1 MKRPGDRDATDG
13 DGDEV
18 GDDVGHESTQ
28 RLQTLQTATAMNLS
42 HCQSLKSGRMA
53 EATAA
58 AAAEPVAATVTVAE
72 AEAQTEAVAL
82 AVAVAVAATE
92 ARPILPSGVVVA
104 LHFSI
109 LAPRM

>member
-1 MKRPGDRDATDG
+1 MPQTKMEIETEDEHGDRDR
-13 DGDEV
+13 
-18 GDDVGHESTQ
+18 DDVGHESTQ

-53 EATAA
+53 EAAPA
-58 AAAEPVAATVTVAE
+58 VAAEAVAATVTVAE
-72 AEAQTEAVAL
+72 AVAR
-82 AVAVAVAATE
+82 VVAVAATE

>member
-1 MKRPGDRDATDG
+1 MPQMKMEPETK
-13 DGDEV
+13 DED

-53 EATAA
+53 EA
-58 AAAEPVAATVTVAE
+58 AAEPVAATVTVAE
-72 AEAQTEAVAL
+72 AQTEAVAL
-82 AVAVAVAATE
+82 TLAVAVAATE

-104 LHFSI
+104 LHFSV

>member
-1 MKRPGDRDATDG
+1 MPQTKMEIETEDKD
-13 DGDEV
+13 

-53 EATAA
+53 EA
-58 AAAEPVAATVTVAE
+58 AAEAVAATVTVAE
-72 AEAQTEAVAL
+72 AVAR
-82 AVAVAVAATE
+82 AVAVAATE

>member
-1 MKRPGDRDATDG
+1 MKMEPETK
-13 DGDEV
+13 DED

-53 EATAA
+53 EA
-58 AAAEPVAATVTVAE
+58 AAEPVAATVTVAE
-72 AEAQTEAVAL
+72 AQTEAVALTL

-104 LHFSI
+104 LHFSV

>member
-1 MKRPGDRDATDG
+1 MPQMKMEPETK
-13 DGDEV
+13 DED

-42 HCQSLKSGRMA
+42 HCQSLKRGRMA
-53 EATAA
+53 E
-58 AAAEPVAATVTVAE
+58 AAAEPVAATVAV

-82 AVAVAVAATE
+82 TLAVAVAATE

-104 LHFSI
+104 LHFSV

>member
-1 MKRPGDRDATDG
+1 MPQTKMEIETEDEHGDRDR
-13 DGDEV
+13 
-18 GDDVGHESTQ
+18 DDVGHESTQ

-53 EATAA
+53 EAAARAPA
-58 AAAEPVAATVTVAE
+58 AAAEAVAATMTVAE
-72 AEAQTEAVAL
+72 AVAR
-82 AVAVAVAATE
+82 AVAVAATE

>member
-1 MKRPGDRDATDG
+1 MPQMKMEPETK
-13 DGDEV
+13 DED

-53 EATAA
+53 EA
-58 AAAEPVAATVTVAE
+58 AAEPVAATVTVAE
-72 AEAQTEAVAL
+72 AQTEAVAL
-82 AVAVAVAATE
+82 TLAVAATE

-104 LHFSI
+104 LHFSV

>member
-1 MKRPGDRDATDG
+1 MEPETK
-13 DGDEV
+13 DED

-53 EATAA
+53 EA
-58 AAAEPVAATVTVAE
+58 AAEPVAATVTVAE
-72 AEAQTEAVAL
+72 AQTEAVAL
-82 AVAVAVAATE
+82 TLAVAVAATE

-104 LHFSI
+104 LHLSV